1 MSLTRQQWIELWN
14 HVCNIEH
21 AAKFL
26 KSPPTKQTIL
36 WEVKKIKEMIES
48 VIGQME

>member
-1 MSLTRQQWIELWN
+1 MSLTRAQWEEMWK
-14 HVCNIEH
+14 HAKNIEH
-21 AAKFL
+21 AAGFL

-36 WEVKKIKEMIES
+36 YEVKRIKDLIEE

>member
-1 MSLTRQQWIELWN
+1 MTRADWEEMWN

-36 WEVKKIKEMIES
+36 WEVQKIKELIQNVVEQIE
-48 VIGQME
+48 

>member
-1 MSLTRQQWIELWN
+1 MNREQWIELWN

-21 AAKFL
+21 AAGFL

-36 WEVKKIKEMIES
+36 WEVKQIKDLLQIEM
-48 VIGQME
+48 GQME

>member
-1 MSLTRQQWIELWN
+1 MIKREWEEIWN

-36 WEVKKIKEMIES
+36 WEVQKIKELIQN
-48 VIGQME
+48 VVGQME